1 MSGTAVRM
9 EALPVANL
17 LLRRGGAVAL
27 ARRRIFI
34 RLSRGR
40 RHPNNGASGWH
51 DGPYGVPIF
60 NWGELMRDPAYEF
73 TEAEWAMIEHAE
85 IDDRRRSHEVE
96 QSWLIDWLDLLL
108 FVGSDVEGEYG
119 RN

>member
-1 MSGTAVRM
+1 
-9 EALPVANL
+9 
-17 LLRRGGAVAL
+17 
-27 ARRRIFI
+27 
-34 RLSRGR
+34 
-40 RHPNNGASGWH
+40 
-51 DGPYGVPIF
+51 
-60 NWGELMRDPAYEF
+60 MRDPAYEF

>member
-1 MSGTAVRM
+1 M

-40 RHPNNGASGWH
+40 RHHKNTLAGWH
-51 DGPYGVPIF
+51 DGPYGGSIF
-60 NWGELMRDPAYEF
+60 DWGELMLMTREEVQILVEF
-73 TEAEWAMIEHAE
+73 AHVHQRRKEHE
-85 IDDRRRSHEVE
+85 DE
-96 QSWLIDWLDLLL
+96 QSWLLDWLDLVL
-108 FVGSDVEGEYG
+108 FVGSDIEGENA